1 MVLEQTPAI
10 RTLRLEFPRTLDNN
24 PHFANTNENQN
35 LKCSRIYRA
44 SHYPLHHNR
53 PDNPPS
59 VTMTAIR
66 GKDVAL
72 QLYRNILK
80 AHKRY
85 LPYEMQQLGDSY
97 VKSEFKL
104 FNAVNNEGQLDQFYN
119 AWNEYLDQLLQT
131 GRTKESL
138 AAGSLDDSSN
148 NSTMTA
154 ATFGRHLSN
163 DVELSDEQKL
173 QLQKLQEETSKAR
186 K

>member
-1 MVLEQTPAI
+1 
-10 RTLRLEFPRTLDNN
+10 
-24 PHFANTNENQN
+24 
-35 LKCSRIYRA
+35 
-44 SHYPLHHNR
+44 
-53 PDNPPS
+53 
-59 VTMTAIR
+59 MTSTR

-72 QLYRNILK
+72 QLYRNIRK

-85 LPYEMQQLGDSY
+85 LPYEMRQLGDSY

-104 FNAVNNEGQLDQFYN
+104 FKAVTNEGQLDQFYTG
-119 AWNEYLDQLLQT
+119 WNEYLDQLLQT

-138 AAGSLDDSSN
+138 AAGSLDSSSSPTNSN
-148 NSTMTA
+148 NNNNDSTMTA
-154 ATFGRHLSN
+154 AKFGRHLPS